1 MEVSPESIE
10 AHKRI
15 SRAFRK
21 GLESMV
27 AQVKSEMKGESSDKE
42 CSFTILS
49 ALVRRWIL
57 LIRFWPFCEMGS

>member
-1 MEVSPESIE
+1 MEVSPESVK

-15 SRAFRK
+15 SRAVRK
-21 GLESMV
+21 GLESII
-27 AQVKSEMKGESSDKE
+27 ARVKSEMKGESNDEE

-57 LIRFWPFCEMGS
+57 LIRF